1 MNKIR
6 NIFFVLMIFMSTLSG
21 VAQVGIGTIDPK
33 EDLHVSGTN
42 ATIRIESLNST
53 NNPTYNDGTTL
64 APLYVDGMGDITLG
78 NGTGTGGT
86 PPINF
91 LIDVP
96 NFIPDDPYGLGL
108 ATGTVVN
115 NGSSGTT
122 SSTDVITTV
131 SFTAPQDAIIEI
143 KYGITMV
150 IVGNNLKLG
159 CPCSYITY
167 NQAVSML
174 TYLKVDLDSDGLS
187 IAENNKLY
195 GQKAQ
200 YYSTFNQ
207 GIIGYPY
214 MNGQA
219 YLTVP
224 AGTHTLYFYGQVD
237 DAATSYTSV
246 GFGGAQ
252 DYLKIRVY
260 N

>member
-1 MNKIR
+1 MRRLIL
-6 NIFFVLMIFMSTLSG
+6 FFLVSIVAAATGL
-21 VAQVGIGTIDPK
+21 AQVGIGTLNPQ
-33 EDLHVSGTN
+33 EDLHISGTN
-42 ATIRIESLNST
+42 ATVRIESLNST
-53 NNPTYNDGTTL
+53 NNPTYNDGTNL
-64 APLYVDGMGDITLG
+64 APLCVDGLVDVTLG
-78 NGTGTGGT
+78 NGTGPGGT

-96 NFIPDDPYGLGL
+96 NFVPDDPYGLGL
-108 ATGTVVN
+108 ATGSVVN
-115 NGSSGTT
+115 NGTAAT
-122 SSTDVITTV
+122 STNDTISTVT
-131 SFTAPQDAIIEI
+131 FTAPQDAIIEI

-159 CPCSYITY
+159 CPCSYITFD
-167 NQAVSML
+167 QAISML
-174 TYLKVDLDSDGLS
+174 TYIKVDLNDDGLS
-187 IAENNKLY
+187 GTENTKIY

-200 YYSTFNQ
+200 YYSTQNQ

-219 YLTVP
+219 YFTVP

-237 DAATSYTSV
+237 DELTSYTSV

>member
-1 MNKIR
+1 M
-6 NIFFVLMIFMSTLSG
+6 
-21 VAQVGIGTIDPK
+21 AQVGIGTLTPQ

-53 NNPTYNDGTTL
+53 NNPTYNDGTKL
-64 APLYVDGMGDITLG
+64 APVYVDGNGDVTLG
-78 NGTGTGGT
+78 NGTGSSGT
-86 PPINF
+86 PTLNF

-96 NFIPDDPYGLGL
+96 NFVPDDPYSLGL
-108 ATGTVVN
+108 ATGSVVN
-115 NGSSGTT
+115 NGT
-122 SSTDVITTV
+122 SATSRTDTIATV
-131 SFTAPQDAIIEI
+131 VFTAPQDAIVEV

-150 IVGNNLKLG
+150 IVGNNLKMG
-159 CPCSYITY
+159 CPCSYITFD
-167 NQAVSML
+167 QAVSMF
-174 TYLKVDLDSDGLS
+174 TYFAVDLDSNGLS
-187 IAENNKLY
+187 TAESTKLY
-195 GQKAQ
+195 GQKSQ
-200 YYSTFNQ
+200 YYSTQNQ

-219 YLTVP
+219 YFTVT

-237 DAATSYTSV
+237 DELASYTSV

>member
-1 MNKIR
+1 MRRLIT
-6 NIFFVLMIFMSTLSG
+6 VLLVSIAAGASSL
-21 VAQVGIGTIDPK
+21 AQVGIGTMSPQ

-42 ATIRIESLNST
+42 ATVRIESLNST
-53 NNPTYNDGTTL
+53 NNPTFNDGTNL
-64 APLYVDGMGDITLG
+64 APLFVDGLGDVTLG
-78 NGTGTGGT
+78 NGTGPGGT
-86 PPINF
+86 PPLNF
-91 LIDVP
+91 LIDIP
-96 NFIPDDPYGLGL
+96 NFVPDDPYGLGL
-108 ATGTVVN
+108 ATGSVVN
-115 NGSSGTT
+115 NGTT
-122 SSTDVITTV
+122 ATTRTDTITTV
-131 SFTAPQDAIIEI
+131 TFTAPQDAIIEV

-159 CPCSYITY
+159 CPCFYITY
-167 NQAVSML
+167 DQAVSML
-174 TYLKVDLDSDGLS
+174 TYLKVDLNNDGLS
-187 IAENNKLY
+187 GAENTKIY
-195 GQKAQ
+195 GQKSQ
-200 YYSTFNQ
+200 YYSTFDQ

-237 DAATSYTSV
+237 DELTSYTSV